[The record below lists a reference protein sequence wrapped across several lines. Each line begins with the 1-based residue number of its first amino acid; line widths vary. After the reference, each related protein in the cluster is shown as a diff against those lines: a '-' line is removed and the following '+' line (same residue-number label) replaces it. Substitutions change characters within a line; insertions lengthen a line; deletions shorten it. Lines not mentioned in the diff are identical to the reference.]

1 MTSQHVS
8 GSESLLYGTRYE
20 ANPKAVDLLL
30 SSASRR
36 FPILSSLET
45 IASLTLGIR
54 QAISEPE
61 FGLSKYRTAAA
72 DDPFWQGRAIQAGL
86 ECHAVAGDFWG
97 CGACLY
103 VAAKLLNHRLTEVGA
118 TEANSLVSS
127 ARTSGIYKDNFN
139 RFLDNP
145 GETLRS
151 ARSGLALF
159 CEVFLESELRG
170 AADDFA
176 FSSRA
181 LEASLIEESDPRKI
195 HTTLAFDLLR
205 QDYSA
210 VLGVFDDFQS
220 CLDSAGLPLRKK

>member
-1 MTSQHVS
+1 MTSQHIA

-20 ANPKAVDLLL
+20 INPKAVEFMV

-45 IASLTLGIR
+45 IASLSFGIR
-54 QAISEPE
+54 HAISEPE
-61 FGLSKYRTAAA
+61 FGLLKCRTAAT
-72 DDPFWQGRAIQAGL
+72 DDPFWQSSAIQAGL
-86 ECHAVAGDFWG
+86 ECHARAGDFWG

-103 VAAKLLNHRLTEVGA
+103 VAAKMLNHQLTEVGA
-118 TEANSLVSS
+118 AEANSLVSS
-127 ARTSGIYKDNFN
+127 ARRSDGYKDNFG

-145 GETLRS
+145 GETLKS

-159 CEVFLESELRG
+159 CEMFLEAELRG
-170 AADDFA
+170 AEDYFA
-176 FSSRA
+176 FSSRV
-181 LEASLIEESDPRKI
+181 LEASLIGESDPRNI
-195 HTTLAFDLLR
+195 HTTLAFELLR

-220 CLDSAGLPLRKK
+220 CLDSAGLPLRRK